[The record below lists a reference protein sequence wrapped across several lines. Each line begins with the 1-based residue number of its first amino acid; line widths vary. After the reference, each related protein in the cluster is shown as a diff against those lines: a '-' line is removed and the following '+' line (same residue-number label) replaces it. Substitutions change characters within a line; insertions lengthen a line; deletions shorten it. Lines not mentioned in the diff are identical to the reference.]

1 MNEKCIPLNSLPLGK
16 KGRVKELMS
25 DGTARRRMLD
35 LGLIRNTEIEA
46 VQKSPTGDPIA
57 YQIRG
62 ALIAFRS
69 DEACKILVEAL

>member
-57 YQIRG
+57 
-62 ALIAFRS
+62 
-69 DEACKILVEAL
+69 